1 MVGSMIPERESIPP
15 EEPLE
20 DHHEEPHN
28 LRHAL
33 MLVGCLIL
41 LAETVKFLMS
51 M

>member
-1 MVGSMIPERESIPP
+1 MIPERESIPP
-15 EEPLE
+15 EELSE
-20 DHHEEPHN
+20 DHHEERHTV
-28 LRHAL
+28 RHAL